1 MRTLERVR
9 RGKFA
14 CFFGALVLYLD
25 VSLFGLAFRACVSFV
40 YGQIRYGKLEI
51 MFVRNVPLKS
61 PLMECPVQ

>member
-25 VSLFGLAFRACVSFV
+25 VSLFGLAFRSFM
-40 YGQIRYGKLEI
+40 GR
-51 MFVRNVPLKS
+51 
-61 PLMECPVQ
+61 